1 MAKKYKKI
9 ISRFKSELKKA
20 LKKAKDFLRGFT
32 IVELIVVIAIMG
44 VLASVV
50 LPAVTNSLRKGKD
63 TAVKANVS
71 QITKKI
77 IIYYLDNFI
86 FPPESQWPETA
97 GADYGFNVGS
107 NDAFIVYG
115 LMPSGCCWAQDST
128 GATGAFT
135 ECPGPGVYSAS
146 SNDLFPC

>member
-1 MAKKYKKI
+1 MAKKYKI
-9 ISRFKSELKKA
+9 NIFRFKSGLKKA

-32 IVELIVVIAIMG
+32 IVELIVVIAILG
-44 VLASVV
+44 VLTSVI
-50 LPAVTNSLRKGKD
+50 LPAVSNNLRKGKD

-77 IIYYLDNFI
+77 IIYYVANFT
-86 FPPESQWPETA
+86 FPNESEWPETA

-115 LMPSGCCWAQDST
+115 PMPSGCCWAQDST
-128 GATGAFT
+128 GVMGAFT